1 MQDNHKDD
9 GFLINKAMMI
19 RKNENKIEDVYKIS
33 KKPIGT
39 GAFGVVH
46 TCVHK
51 LTKQVLFNLQN
62 TFHPHR
68 TMRTNRTIIFE
79 SSSLVCGKLNDLR
92 RW

>member
-1 MQDNHKDD
+1 MKDNHKDD

-51 LTKQVLFNLQN
+51 LTKQERAVKKISKKKIKN
-62 TFHPHR
+62 
-68 TMRTNRTIIFE
+68 
-79 SSSLVCGKLNDLR
+79 NDSF
-92 RW
+92 

>member
-51 LTKQVLFNLQN
+51 LTK
-62 TFHPHR
+62 
-68 TMRTNRTIIFE
+68 
-79 SSSLVCGKLNDLR
+79 
-92 RW
+92 